1 MSSLASQKL
10 VLRIIFIHSDEYDCN
25 KAQYHAKNLDFE
37 DLLTID
43 IVAQNGGPKW
53 SCLENDDKQRKWDH
67 MVKTGSELPFLDH
80 SQTQI
85 DKKSD
90 DISQKC
96 SDQDDF
102 SLPDGH

>member
-1 MSSLASQKL
+1 MLNYLIVDMPSLASQKL
-10 VLRIIFIHSDEYDCN
+10 VLRIIFIHSDENDCY

-67 MVKTGSELPFLDH
+67 